1 MPVDRFEQISAES
14 NDPGLRNL
22 EVAMSQSQM
31 EFSQS
36 LLRTAALDSL
46 YAEFGKDLP
55 ILVTEGELAEMIEER
70 TCRILRRHGSMK
82 QAA

>member
-1 MPVDRFEQISAES
+1 MT
-14 NDPGLRNL
+14 
-22 EVAMSQSQM
+22 QSQTV
-31 EFSQS
+31 FSQS

-55 ILVTEGELAEMIEER
+55 VLVTENELAEMIEER
-70 TCRILRRHGSMK
+70 VCRILRRHGSMK